1 MLRFHRDWKV
11 ILAAGLIVVA
21 CFGVAA
27 LFTQVDAAG
36 PCICPKLYAPVICDN
51 GKIYPNLCYA
61 ECRNA
66 EGCVPLP
73 L

>member
-1 MLRFHRDWKV
+1 MLKLHRGWKV
-11 ILAAGLIVVA
+11 ILATGLIVAA

-27 LFTQVDAAG
+27 LFTEVEAR
-36 PCICPKLYAPVICDN
+36 CICPKLYAPVICDN
-51 GKIYPNLCYA
+51 GKIYPNPCYA